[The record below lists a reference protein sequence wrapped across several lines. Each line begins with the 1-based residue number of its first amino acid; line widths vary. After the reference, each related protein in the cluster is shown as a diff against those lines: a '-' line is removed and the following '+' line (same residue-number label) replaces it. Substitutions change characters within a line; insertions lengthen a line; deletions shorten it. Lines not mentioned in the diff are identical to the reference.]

1 MPRENSFSDSE
12 GRSLTPDLED
22 EEMAERPAAF
32 PMAISP
38 LQRHHRSAGG
48 GAHHL
53 QLVHTRTASK
63 RSIHSQASHR
73 STAASIPSAWQ
84 QLPPLDRFRSLARR
98 IIALR
103 RGTSIF
109 EGVIT
114 SRVGAEPGV
123 NPRRPTADALY
134 GNIHKEC
141 VIEVSDYSSIRSN
154 FRKMS
159 NGEFVD
165 LMDDDNASQREP
177 WVKVRWINIGGLS
190 WDVIKAVAIRY
201 GGGSTF
207 FLPPPRRV

>member
-1 MPRENSFSDSE
+1 MPRENSLSDSE

-22 EEMAERPAAF
+22 EEMAERRAASS
-32 PMAISP
+32 MAISP
-38 LQRHHRSAGG
+38 RQRHHRTPGG

-53 QLVHTRTASK
+53 QLIRTRTASK
-63 RSIHSQASHR
+63 RSVHSQASR
-73 STAASIPSAWQ
+73 QSAAASIPSAWQ

-98 IIALR
+98 VIALR
-103 RGTSIF
+103 RGTLMF
-109 EGVIT
+109 EGFMT

-123 NPRRPTADALY
+123 NPRRPTAEALY

-159 NGEFVD
+159 NAEFVD
-165 LMDDDNASQREP
+165 LMDNDITGQREP

-190 WDVIKAVAIRY
+190 WDVIKAVAIKY
-201 GGGSTF
+201 GGF
-207 FLPPPRRV
+207 YFLPPSRHA